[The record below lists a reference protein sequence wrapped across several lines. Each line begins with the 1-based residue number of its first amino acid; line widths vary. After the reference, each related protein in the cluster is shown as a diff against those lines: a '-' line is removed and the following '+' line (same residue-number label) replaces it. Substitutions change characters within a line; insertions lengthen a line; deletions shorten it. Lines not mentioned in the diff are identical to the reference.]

1 MTVHGSRDG
10 FKKNGSGIYDPTAY
24 KAIAKVDQEAQDKY
38 DRTMDKIEEICEKAG
53 YEIVDQIVLRDK
65 KSGRVWR

>member
-1 MTVHGSRDG
+1 MTVHRNRDNL
-10 FKKNGSGIYDPTAY
+10 KKNGSGVTDPTAY
-24 KAIAKVDQEAQDKY
+24 KAIYKADKEAQEKY

-65 KSGRVWR
+65 QSGRVWR